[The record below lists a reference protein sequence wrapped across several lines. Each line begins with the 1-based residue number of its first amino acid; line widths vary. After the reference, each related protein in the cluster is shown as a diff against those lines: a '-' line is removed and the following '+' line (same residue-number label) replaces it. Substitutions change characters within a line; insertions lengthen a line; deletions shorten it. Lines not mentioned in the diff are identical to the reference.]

1 MIIFKEA
8 KNIQEYIQNKK
19 ESGMSIGFVP
29 TMGALHKGH
38 LSLINKSKSAETLTV
53 CSIFVN
59 PTQFN
64 NPDDFQKYPITIE
77 EDIKLLEM
85 NGCDILFLPSYSEIY
100 PHDFLAKN
108 YELGLIET
116 SLEGAYRPGHFQGVC
131 MVVDKLLKIIDCD
144 TLYLGQKDLQQCLV
158 IKKLLDLEN
167 IHSKLVISETIRE
180 ENGLAMSSRNK
191 RLTHEEQKKAGV
203 IFQVLNYIKQ
213 NLQLAT
219 IEELKFHATNLLTEN
234 GLEKDYIEI
243 TNLDLIPIQN
253 WDGIEKIVAL
263 TAVTLNGVRLI
274 DNMILN

>member
-1 MIIFKEA
+1 MT
-8 KNIQEYIQNKK
+8 
-19 ESGMSIGFVP
+19 IGFVP

-38 LSLINKSKSAETLTV
+38 LSLINKSKSAENLTV

-131 MVVDKLLKIIDCD
+131 MVVEILLRIVDCD
-144 TLYLGQKDLQQCLV
+144 TLYLGQKDLQQCLI
-158 IKKLLDLEN
+158 IKKLLELEN

-203 IFQVLNYIKQ
+203 IFQALNYIKQ
-213 NLQLAT
+213 NIQLAT
-219 IEELKFHATNLLTEN
+219 IDELKFNATNLLSQN

-243 TNLDLIPIQN
+243 TNLNLTPIQN

>member
-8 KNIQEYIQNKK
+8 KNLQEYIQNKK

-38 LSLINKSKSAETLTV
+38 LSLINKSKSTETLTV

-64 NPDDFQKYPITIE
+64 NPEDFQKYPITIE
-77 EDIKLLEM
+77 DDIKLLEM

-131 MVVDKLLKIIDCD
+131 MVVDRLLKIIDCD

-158 IKKLLDLEN
+158 IKKLLELEN
-167 IHSKLVISETIRE
+167 IQSKLVISETIRE

-203 IFQVLNYIKQ
+203 IFQALNYIKQ
-213 NLQLAT
+213 NIQFAT
-219 IEELKFHATNLLTEN
+219 IDELKFNAANLLTEN

-243 TNLDLIPIQN
+243 TNLDLIPLQN

>member
-8 KNIQEYIQNKK
+8 KNLQEYIQNKK

-38 LSLINKSKSAETLTV
+38 LSLINKSKSVETLTV

-116 SLEGAYRPGHFQGVC
+116 SLEGAYRPRHFQGVC
-131 MVVDKLLKIIDCD
+131 MVVEILLRIVDCD
-144 TLYLGQKDLQQCLV
+144 TLYLGQKDLQQCLI
-158 IKKLLDLEN
+158 IKKLLELEN
-167 IHSKLVISETIRE
+167 IQSKLVISETIRE

>member
-8 KNIQEYIQNKK
+8 RNLQEYIQNKK
-19 ESGMSIGFVP
+19 ESVMSIGFVP

-64 NPDDFQKYPITIE
+64 NPEDFQKYPITIE
-77 EDIKLLEM
+77 DDIKLLEM

-131 MVVDKLLKIIDCD
+131 MVVDRLLKIIDCD
-144 TLYLGQKDLQQCLV
+144 TLYLGQKDLQQCLI
-158 IKKLLDLEN
+158 IKKLLELEN

-191 RLTHEEQKKAGV
+191 RLTHEEQKKAGI

-213 NLQLAT
+213 NIQLAT
-219 IEELKFHATNLLTEN
+219 IDELKFNATNLLSQN

-243 TNLDLIPIQN
+243 TNLNLTPIQN

>member
-19 ESGMSIGFVP
+19 ESGMTIGFVP

-38 LSLINKSKSAETLTV
+38 LSLINKSKSAENLTV

-64 NPDDFQKYPITIE
+64 NPEDFQKYPITIE

-116 SLEGAYRPGHFQGVC
+116 SLEGAYRPGHFHGVC
-131 MVVDKLLKIIDCD
+131 MVVEILLSIIDCH
-144 TLYLGQKDLQQCLV
+144 TLYLGQKDLQQCLI
-158 IKKLLDLEN
+158 IKKLIELEN

-213 NLQLAT
+213 NIQLAT
-219 IEELKFHATNLLTEN
+219 IDELKFNATNLLTQN

-243 TNLDLIPIQN
+243 TNLDLTPIQN